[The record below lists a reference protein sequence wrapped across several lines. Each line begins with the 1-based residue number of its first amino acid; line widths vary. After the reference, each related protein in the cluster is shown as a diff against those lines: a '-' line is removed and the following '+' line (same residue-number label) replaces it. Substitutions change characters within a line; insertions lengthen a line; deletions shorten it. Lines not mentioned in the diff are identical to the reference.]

1 MIEAAIGRI
10 TLRLI
15 REAEADASRTSLP
28 ASPAPA
34 TPGIS

>member
-15 REAEADASRTSLP
+15 RETAAESARTPLP
-28 ASPAPA
+28 A
-34 TPGIS
+34 GR